1 MDEVKDG
8 FGQVLFSS
16 DMISINVILLAIQG
30 ITRKIYIYLADF
42 FLKNNSTAYMD
53 KLNEEKEGF
62 GLILF
67 KPWHIFRKWHWKHI
81 LKISKKLKLPSFI
94 VQSCTVD
101 CE

>member
-1 MDEVKDG
+1 
-8 FGQVLFSS
+8 
-16 DMISINVILLAIQG
+16 
-30 ITRKIYIYLADF
+30 
-42 FLKNNSTAYMD
+42 MD